1 MLMQGHIF
9 RIEQFVFNRANQ
21 MIFCIAVPTDYN
33 CALRKGTELLT
44 SVFFLLVSHTALA
57 DMFVAFLSFWACPL
71 HSLTFLSNL
80 NLEVVFLCI
89 WEVRS
94 RLFGGRAK
102 KLLPCLKAITD
113 RVEWVWAG
121 HHFSRRWPTYDV
133 YSVYTVCIHVYT
145 VLHCTWERKEARSF
159 AEQAG
164 LQTRLWSHIY
174 IYLRQK
180 QSQPLISKSQS
191 NWSISWN
198 SPRVKSTSY
207 D

>member
-94 RLFGGRAK
+94 PLSGGRAK

-121 HHFSRRWPTYDV
+121 HHFPEGDQHMM
-133 YSVYTVCIHVYT
+133 YTVCIQCVYMCIQYYI
-145 VLHCTWERKEARSF
+145 VHGKERRQDLLQNKLVFKRDCEVIFTYIYDRNNRS
-159 AEQAG
+159 
-164 LQTRLWSHIY
+164 LWS
-174 IYLRQK
+174 
-180 QSQPLISKSQS
+180 QSH
-191 NWSISWN
+191 
-198 SPRVKSTSY
+198 RVTGA
-207 D
+207 

>member
-1 MLMQGHIF
+1 MIGQI
-9 RIEQFVFNRANQ
+9 RWSFVSLSLL
-21 MIFCIAVPTDYN
+21 ITIVH
-33 CALRKGTELLT
+33 LEKGRSSWLQCFSFSCLI
-44 SVFFLLVSHTALA
+44 HTALA

-80 NLEVVFLCI
+80 NLEVVVLCI

-133 YSVYTVCIHVYT
+133 YSVYTCVYSIT
-145 VLHCTWERKEARSF
+145 LYMGKKGGKIFCRTS
-159 AEQAG
+159 
-164 LQTRLWSHIY
+164 WS
-174 IYLRQK
+174 
-180 QSQPLISKSQS
+180 S
-191 NWSISWN
+191 NEI
-198 SPRVKSTSY
+198 VKSYLHIFTTETIAAS
-207 D
+207 DLKVTE